1 LHRFVPSRHLS
12 RPAAFWTVAIVQV
25 IVLIASG
32 VPTPLYRV
40 YAEEF
45 GFGSGL
51 LTVVFGVYA
60 FALLLAL
67 LVVGGLSDHVGR
79 RPVIT
84 AALVVEAASMVL
96 FLVADGV
103 GWLLAARIVQG
114 LATGAITGAF
124 GAALLDLQDP
134 GRPRGS
140 LANAASPALGL
151 AVGAVGAG
159 LAVQHL
165 ASPTAWVFG
174 SLTAICLLAA
184 VGIALFLPESSPRVP
199 GAAASLVP
207 RVEVPAPQRR
217 AFLLV
222 LPCLLATWSLGGL
235 YASLAP
241 SVVADVYG
249 IDDHAIGTLPILA
262 INGLS
267 LVGSLSMQ
275 RVAGPKAMVIGGLAL
290 VAGVGGTIAALSTD
304 SIAFF
309 LASGVV
315 SGFGFGTA
323 FAGAMSTVT
332 DGVAPGRRAGLLAA
346 VFTCSY
352 LAFSLPAI
360 AAGMAAN
367 VIGLQRTAEVYGAA
381 VIALTL
387 VSVVGV
393 TLDRRRTA
401 VTSAPADGA
410 GAVPTAP
417 TSATRP
423 TVDSA
428 AVRD

>member
-1 LHRFVPSRHLS
+1 LQRFVPSRHLS
-12 RPAAFWTVAIVQV
+12 RPAAFWTVAVVQV

-32 VPTPLYRV
+32 VPSPLYRV
-40 YAEEF
+40 YAEQF

-60 FALLLAL
+60 FALLVAL

-134 GRPRGS
+134 AKPRGS
-140 LANAASPALGL
+140 VANAASPAVGL
-151 AVGAVGAG
+151 ALGAVGAG

-165 ASPTAWVFG
+165 PSPTTWVFG
-174 SLTAICLLAA
+174 ALTAICLLAA
-184 VGIALFLPESSPRVP
+184 AGIALFLPESSPKLP

-207 RVEVPAPQRR
+207 RIEVPGPQRR
-217 AFLLV
+217 AFWLV
-222 LPCLLATWSLGGL
+222 LPSLLATWSLGGL

-241 SVVADVYG
+241 SVVAGIYR
-249 IDDHAIGTLPILA
+249 IDDHAVGTLPILA
-262 INGLS
+262 LNALS
-267 LVGSLSMQ
+267 LVGSLSTQ
-275 RVAGPKAMVIGGLAL
+275 RIPGPKAMTIGGLVL
-290 VAGVGGTIAALSTD
+290 VVGVAGTIAALSTD
-304 SIAFF
+304 SVAFF

-323 FAGAMSTVT
+323 FAGAMGTIT
-332 DGVAPGRRAGLLAA
+332 AGVAPGRRAGLLAA

-360 AAGMAAN
+360 AAGVAADSL
-367 VIGLQRTAEVYGAA
+367 GLQRTAEVYGAA
-381 VIALTL
+381 VIVLTL

-393 TLDRRRTA
+393 SVDRRRA
-401 VTSAPADGA
+401 VAPP
-410 GAVPTAP
+410 AVDPAP
-417 TSATRP
+417 PARTPAP
-423 TVDSA
+423 VDA
-428 AVRD
+428 AARN

>member
-1 LHRFVPSRHLS
+1 M
-12 RPAAFWTVAIVQV
+12 QV

-32 VPTPLYRV
+32 VPSPLYRV

-134 GRPRGS
+134 DRPRGS

-151 AVGAVGAG
+151 ALGAVGAG

-165 ASPTAWVFG
+165 PSPTAWVFG
-174 SLTAICLLAA
+174 ALTTICLLAA
-184 VGIALFLPESSPRVP
+184 VGIALFLPESSPRLP
-199 GAAASLVP
+199 GAAASFVP
-207 RVEVPAPQRR
+207 RVAVPAPQRR
-217 AFLLV
+217 AFWLV
-222 LPCLLATWSLGGL
+222 VPCLLATWSLGGL

-241 SVVADVYG
+241 SVMADVYR
-249 IDDHAIGTLPILA
+249 IDDHAVGALPILA
-262 INGLS
+262 LNVFS
-267 LVGSLSMQ
+267 LAGSLSTQ
-275 RVAGPKAMVIGGLAL
+275 RVAGPTAMAVGGLVL
-290 VAGVGGTIAALSTD
+290 VAGVTGTIAALSTD
-304 SIAFF
+304 SVAFF

-315 SGFGFGTA
+315 SGYGFGTA
-323 FAGAMSTVT
+323 FAGAMGTVT
-332 DGVAPGRRAGLLAA
+332 AGVEPGRRAGLLAA
-346 VFTCSY
+346 VFTFSY

-360 AAGMAAN
+360 AAGIAATQ
-367 VIGLQRTAEVYGAA
+367 IGLGRTAEVYGAV
-381 VIALTL
+381 VIVLTL
-387 VSVVGV
+387 VSVVGL

-401 VTSAPADGA
+401 AAPVGTVPAESE
-410 GAVPTAP
+410 AVL
-417 TSATRP
+417 TR
-423 TVDSA
+423 
-428 AVRD
+428 